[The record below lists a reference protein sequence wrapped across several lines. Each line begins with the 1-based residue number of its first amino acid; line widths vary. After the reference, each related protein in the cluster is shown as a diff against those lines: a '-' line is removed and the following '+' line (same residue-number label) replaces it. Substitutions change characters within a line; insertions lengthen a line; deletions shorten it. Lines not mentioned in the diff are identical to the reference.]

1 MTADSAALELYGHA
15 IAIEREAADRY
26 AELASAAAAQ
36 GDAGAARV
44 FARLARLDA
53 RHLHALRRRIG
64 SVRLPPLEADH
75 SWPLP
80 HDPGIS
86 AHDAALVALQAERR
100 ARAFF
105 EHVMRTTQEEALRA
119 LAREMATEESERIA
133 ELARL

>member
-1 MTADSAALELYGHA
+1 MTADSATLELYGHA

-36 GDAGAARV
+36 GEAAAARV
-44 FARLARLDA
+44 FARLARLDV

-64 SVRLPPLEADH
+64 SARLPPLEADY

-80 HDPGIS
+80 HHPAMS
-86 AHDAALVALQAERR
+86 PHHAATVALQAERR

-105 EHVMRTTQEEALRA
+105 EHVMRSTQEEGLRA
-119 LAREMATEESERIA
+119 LAREMAAEESERMA
-133 ELARL
+133 ELGRL

>member
-44 FARLARLDA
+44 FARLAR
-53 RHLHALRRRIG
+53 
-64 SVRLPPLEADH
+64 LEADH

-119 LAREMATEESERIA
+119 LAREMVTEESERIA